1 MDGWKNVS
9 LSTLEGVDA
18 DIIGCHTVYR
28 VNWLRAKARF
38 DHWDEEDQIV
48 RSEMRWTLL
57 YFEHHTKAW
66 EGRAEKSE
74 ALGESG
80 HRAYALKQAAMW
92 AQFGKDGEKRFN
104 GCM

>member
-1 MDGWKNVS
+1 MMLWPGSGDWEQLRLRAMDGWKNVS

-38 DHWDEEDQIV
+38 DRWDEEDEIV

-57 YFEHHTKAW
+57 YFEHHTKA
-66 EGRAEKSE
+66 
-74 ALGESG
+74 
-80 HRAYALKQAAMW
+80 
-92 AQFGKDGEKRFN
+92 
-104 GCM
+104 